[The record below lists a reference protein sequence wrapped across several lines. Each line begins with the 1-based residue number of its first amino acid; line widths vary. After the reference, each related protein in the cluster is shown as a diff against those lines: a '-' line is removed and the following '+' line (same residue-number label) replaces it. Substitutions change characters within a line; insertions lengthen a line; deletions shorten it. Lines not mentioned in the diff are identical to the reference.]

1 MIPFLDLKAQYRTIG
16 PELDGIVLDVLRS
29 GDYVQGRHVAAFE
42 ENFAAFCGARHT
54 IAVNTGTSAL
64 HLALLA
70 LGVGAG
76 DEVITVPMTFVATVA
91 AIIYA
96 NARPVLVDID
106 PATGTMDPALLDS
119 AITPRTKAI
128 VPVHLHGRL
137 ANMAAIMEIAR
148 CRGVAVV
155 EDAAQAHGAHHH
167 AQSAG
172 TFGDIGCFSF
182 YPGKNLG
189 ACGEGGA
196 IVTNRSDLA
205 EEMRLLRDWGQTA
218 KYNHARHAYNYRMDN
233 IQGAILDVKLRHL
246 SEWTAKRRSVAAQYD
261 KLLLGGPN
269 IVTPQR
275 SAGLDHVYHVY
286 AIRSPNRDRLQSQL
300 KDAGIATG
308 MHYPRPVHLQPA
320 YDNLG
325 YKHGDFPA
333 SEEFAAETLSLPI
346 YPELTTQQVQIV
358 CDTLLGICGTNK
370 PAPALNLAE

>member
-42 ENFAAFCGARHT
+42 ENFAAFCGARHA

-106 PATGTMDPALLDS
+106 PATGTMDPALLES

-148 CRGVAVV
+148 RRGVAVV
-155 EDAAQAHGAHHH
+155 EDAAQAHGAHRH

-172 TFGDIGCFSF
+172 TFGDIGCFIFLPRQEPRCRWRRGGNRHQSIR
-182 YPGKNLG
+182 PG
-189 ACGEGGA
+189 
-196 IVTNRSDLA
+196 
-205 EEMRLLRDWGQTA
+205 
-218 KYNHARHAYNYRMDN
+218 
-233 IQGAILDVKLRHL
+233 
-246 SEWTAKRRSVAAQYD
+246 
-261 KLLLGGPN
+261 
-269 IVTPQR
+269 
-275 SAGLDHVYHVY
+275 
-286 AIRSPNRDRLQSQL
+286 
-300 KDAGIATG
+300 
-308 MHYPRPVHLQPA
+308 
-320 YDNLG
+320 
-325 YKHGDFPA
+325 
-333 SEEFAAETLSLPI
+333 
-346 YPELTTQQVQIV
+346 
-358 CDTLLGICGTNK
+358 
-370 PAPALNLAE
+370 

>member
-1 MIPFLDLKAQYRTIG
+1 
-16 PELDGIVLDVLRS
+16 
-29 GDYVQGRHVAAFE
+29 
-42 ENFAAFCGARHT
+42 
-54 IAVNTGTSAL
+54 
-64 HLALLA
+64 
-70 LGVGAG
+70 
-76 DEVITVPMTFVATVA
+76 MTFVATVA

-106 PATGTMDPALLDS
+106 PATGTMDPALLES

-148 CRGVAVV
+148 RRGVAVV
-155 EDAAQAHGAHHH
+155 EDAAQAHGAHRH

-205 EEMRLLRDWGQTA
+205 EVMRLLRDWGQTA

-261 KLLLGGPN
+261 RLLSDGAHF
-269 IVTPQR
+269 VTPQR
-275 SAGLDHVYHVY
+275 SADLDHVYHVY
-286 AIRSPNRDRLQSQL
+286 AIRSPNRDRLQSLL

-325 YKHGDFPA
+325 YKLGDFPA

-370 PAPALNLAE
+370 PVPALNVAD

>member
-42 ENFAAFCGARHT
+42 ENFAAFCGARHA

-106 PATGTMDPALLDS
+106 PATGTMDPALLES
-119 AITPRTKAI
+119 VITPRTKAI

-148 CRGVAVV
+148 RRGVAVV
-155 EDAAQAHGAHHH
+155 EDAAQAHGAQRH

-189 ACGEGGA
+189 AGGEGGA

-261 KLLLGGPN
+261 KLLSDGAHIRNTSEVRGPGPCLPRLRH
-269 IVTPQR
+269 TLPEPR
-275 SAGLDHVYHVY
+275 STSIPAERRRHCNWHALPTTGAL
-286 AIRSPNRDRLQSQL
+286 AARL
-300 KDAGIATG
+300 
-308 MHYPRPVHLQPA
+308 
-320 YDNLG
+320 
-325 YKHGDFPA
+325 
-333 SEEFAAETLSLPI
+333 
-346 YPELTTQQVQIV
+346 
-358 CDTLLGICGTNK
+358 
-370 PAPALNLAE
+370 